1 MVHILLLLTVLIAA
15 LVLLANSWKA
25 EKRLFAA
32 TALVVVLTASAIIG
46 VLGFQMLKPPALLD
60 PSQISVT
67 LDSARVVESGVRI
80 AGQLHNRSAERVSA
94 VLLEVTALSCV
105 AADDCAELG
114 QQQVNV
120 VMQIPQGNSYPF
132 STVVP
137 ITGLPDNTE
146 LSWRVE
152 PAKITVY

>member
-1 MVHILLLLTVLIAA
+1 MVHILLLLMVLIAA

-32 TALVVVLTASAIIG
+32 TALVVVLTAGAIIG
-46 VLGFQMLKPPALLD
+46 ALGLQMLKPPALLG

-80 AGQLHNRSAERVSA
+80 AGQLHNLSTERVSA
-94 VLLEVTALSCV
+94 VRLKVTALTCI
-105 AADDCAELG
+105 ADDCAELG
-114 QQQVNV
+114 QKQIDV

-132 STVVP
+132 SIVAP
-137 ITGLPDNTE
+137 ITRLPENTE

-152 PAKITVY
+152 PVKITVY